1 MSEFVV
7 VSHLEVADGSQE
19 ILERAFADRLGEVE
33 GHDGFLRLE
42 VWRATSTPGQYSM
55 VTWWRD
61 ATAFQTY
68 LRSDR
73 HRRSHARI
81 PAPPHKPRGVGLSR
95 YEVVAR

>member
-7 VSHLEVADGSQE
+7 VSHLEAADGSQE

-42 VWRATSTPGQYSM
+42 VWRDTSTPGQYSM

-81 PAPPHKPRGVGLSR
+81 PAAPHKPRGVGLSR